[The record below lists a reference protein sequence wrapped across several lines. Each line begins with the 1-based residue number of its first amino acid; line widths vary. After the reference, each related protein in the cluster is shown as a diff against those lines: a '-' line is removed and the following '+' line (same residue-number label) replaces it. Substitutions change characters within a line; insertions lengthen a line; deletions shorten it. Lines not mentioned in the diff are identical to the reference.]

1 MGIYEFHH
9 CPKCGKSLESMVP
22 KGSRG
27 IGEPFQECP
36 KCGSYVVIKRLFN
49 EWALMTDE
57 EKKSI
62 RGLVMKTAI
71 LTGGTFGFLV
81 GLFGGKYLFWDT
93 MTANGFNFFV
103 LQSMGIAMG
112 RTSTL
117 PWGGLTPEDI
127 SSYSLS
133 TNRKISRSS

>member
-9 CPKCGKSLESMVP
+9 CPKCGKSLESMVL

-36 KCGSYVVIKRLFN
+36 KCGTYVVIKRLFN

-62 RGLVMKTAI
+62 RGLVMRTAI

-93 MTANGFNFFV
+93 MTANGFNFITT
-103 LQSMGIAMG
+103 LGIPFLAG
-112 RTSTL
+112 TL
-117 PWGGLTPEDI
+117 IHYIFT
-127 SSYSLS
+127 
-133 TNRKISRSS
+133 RKSFGKSIEGVKRQDA